1 MYPVSWYLGRG
12 QSTTFGNQLSP
23 PPHGFQGLTSD
34 RRSWGQAPSLAE
46 LSGHLSTCSFSSR
59 TLSKRTNSFSWGKYE
74 SFYDSK
80 ATWPRHLST
89 LLYRGPNYKKKCCCC
104 FLNRFCFLLDKL
116 TKGLVKKGQSP
127 CHHQIAQILLSLLL
141 PPSPHLGSSGRGG
154 RTSCWRDSCWSG
166 PTSLYIA
173 DEAPTVDTGQGLC
186 KQARWERFNT
196 YQLCWWGHWSSWP
209 SPCPPTGQGWSRCRG
224 AHMHVPCLEQI
235 TA

>member
-59 TLSKRTNSFSWGKYE
+59 TLPKRTNSLSWGKYE

-104 FLNRFCFLLDKL
+104 FFKLVLLFIRQVNQRFS
-116 TKGLVKKGQSP
+116 KKRPKPMSSSDCSDSSFFASTSFSSLGQ
-127 CHHQIAQILLSLLL
+127 Q
-141 PPSPHLGSSGRGG
+141 
-154 RTSCWRDSCWSG
+154 W
-166 PTSLYIA
+166 
-173 DEAPTVDTGQGLC
+173 
-186 KQARWERFNT
+186 
-196 YQLCWWGHWSSWP
+196 
-209 SPCPPTGQGWSRCRG
+209 
-224 AHMHVPCLEQI
+224 
-235 TA
+235 